1 MVCVLPFFS
10 LFPTLSIVLLL
21 PCPSS
26 SSFSYLSSVLPSFL
40 QLFSPFSLPFLSL
53 FSLSLPPSLPF
64 TLFLPSLLLLPFQVY
79 AVEASDIAKHV
90 SQLVAL
96 NGLGGQVEVLQMR
109 AEEVELEENVDLIIS
124 EWMGTLLLV

>member
-1 MVCVLPFFS
+1 M
-10 LFPTLSIVLLL
+10 
-21 PCPSS
+21 
-26 SSFSYLSSVLPSFL
+26 
-40 QLFSPFSLPFLSL
+40 
-53 FSLSLPPSLPF
+53 
-64 TLFLPSLLLLPFQVY
+64 Y

-96 NGLGGQVEVLQMR
+96 NGLGGQVEVLQTR

>member
-1 MVCVLPFFS
+1 MVCVLSFFS
-10 LFPTLSIVLLL
+10 LFPIFSIVLLL

-26 SSFSYLSSVLPSFL
+26 SSFSYLSSVLPSFPL
-40 QLFSPFSLPFLSL
+40 LFLFLFSPFSLPPSL
-53 FSLSLPPSLPF
+53 LPPSISSF